1 MAVCEGLPP
10 MKPAACDRCGM
21 YFDPEGGEWQKYS
34 RHGRKLCIYCT
45 GDEPGEPLPHL
56 VFPEVIE

>member
-1 MAVCEGLPP
+1 
-10 MKPAACDRCGM
+10 MKPVACDRCGM
-21 YFDPEGGEWQKYS
+21 YFDPYGGEWQKYS

-45 GDEPGEPLPHL
+45 GDEPGDPLPHL